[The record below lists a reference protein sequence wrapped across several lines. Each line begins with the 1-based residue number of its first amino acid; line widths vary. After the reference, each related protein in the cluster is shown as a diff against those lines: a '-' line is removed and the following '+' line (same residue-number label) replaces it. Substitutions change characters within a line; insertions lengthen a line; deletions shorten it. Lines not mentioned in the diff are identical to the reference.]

1 MRFEIRVQDPTAPPR
16 SALFDVIVEI
26 ARGGEV
32 VYARLFFGFLTG
44 SGMDALMAV
53 PEVAEMLRRAEVDV
67 LVGVDAVTDRPGLER
82 LLELDAENAG
92 FRPRAIKNTTAA
104 LIHPKM
110 LFARYADGRSVVM
123 VGSNNLSFG
132 GLTGNVEGY
141 AMGYFDPGEEPDL
154 VDWDAFLDRWD
165 RLISEIDEEVLASAD
180 RNLSRLERLRR
191 AAREVPTPA
200 EAEVVVS
207 DGQAYEA
214 QPTDDTELDELM
226 LVSLVPKAGQGLKAR
241 WSQIHLSADIAR
253 EFFDAEPE
261 EHPEIQLREV
271 HSGEVEDRRIV
282 YSAGSNKNVKIEVGA
297 ARTAARAV
305 GYPAEG
311 RPLVL
316 FRREGTSRYR
326 YLLLMPGDAGH
337 AEMAQLAEDEF
348 VPSHNQ
354 LPRVVTPR
362 SHVLARWPDCPL

>member
-1 MRFEIRVQDPTAPPR
+1 MRFEIRVQDPTVPPR
-16 SALFDVIVEI
+16 SALFDIVVEI
-26 ARGGEV
+26 ARAGDV
-32 VYARLFFGFLTG
+32 RYLRLFFGFLTG
-44 SGMDALMAV
+44 SGMGALLAV
-53 PEVAEMLRRAEVDV
+53 PEVAQMLRTAEVDV

-82 LLELDAENAG
+82 LLELQRENGHLRA
-92 FRPRAIKNTTAA
+92 RAIKNTTAA

-110 LFARYADGRSVVM
+110 FFARYANGRSVAM

-141 AMGYFDPGEEPDL
+141 AMGYFDRGEEPDL
-154 VDWDAFLDRWD
+154 SDWDAFIGRWE
-165 RLISEIDEEVLASAD
+165 RLISEIDDEVLASAD
-180 RNLSRLERLRR
+180 RNVARLDRLRR
-191 AAREVPTPA
+191 AARDVPTPA

-214 QPTDDTELDELM
+214 QATDADLDELM
-226 LVSLVPKAGQGLKAR
+226 LVSMVPKAGQGPKAR
-241 WSQIHLSADIAR
+241 WSQVHLSADIAR
-253 EFFDAEPE
+253 VFFDAEPE
-261 EHPEIQLREV
+261 EHPEIQLRDAE
-271 HSGEVEDRRIV
+271 GGAVEDRRIV

-297 ARTAARAV
+297 AREAARTV

-311 RPLVL
+311 RPVVL
-316 FRREGTSRYR
+316 FRREGTNRYR
-326 YLLLMPGDAGH
+326 YLLLMPDDQGH
-337 AEMAQLAEDEF
+337 AEMTQLAEDEF